1 MFHFKKYAAMQH
13 IKKCNYC
20 IAALHNYLMKNNYK
34 QLLKPYKN
42 EVINMIKKIIRGIML
57 AQAASA
63 ARRTLRY
70 LSDRDLDDMGL
81 SRTTFV
87 EGVVESVK
95 ADIDTNFVD
104 QPMSKVIRSAINPN
118 LIGAG

>member
-1 MFHFKKYAAMQH
+1 
-13 IKKCNYC
+13 
-20 IAALHNYLMKNNYK
+20 MKNNYK
-34 QLLKPYKN
+34 QILRENRN
-42 EVINMIKKIIRGIML
+42 EVMNMIKKIIRGIML

-81 SRTTFV
+81 SRSTFV

-95 ADIDTNFVD
+95 ADIDANFAD
-104 QPMSKVIRSAINPN
+104 QPMSKVIKGAINPN
-118 LIGAG
+118 LIGAV

>member
-1 MFHFKKYAAMQH
+1 MF
-13 IKKCNYC
+13 
-20 IAALHNYLMKNNYK
+20 KN
-34 QLLKPYKN
+34 
-42 EVINMIKKIIRGIML
+42 MIRGIML

-81 SRTTFV
+81 SRSTFV
-87 EGVVESVK
+87 KGVVESVK
-95 ADIDTNFVD
+95 ADIDANIAD
-104 QPMSKVIRSAINPN
+104 QPMSKVIRSAINPI

>member
-1 MFHFKKYAAMQH
+1 
-13 IKKCNYC
+13 
-20 IAALHNYLMKNNYK
+20 MKNYNK
-34 QLLKPYKN
+34 KILKTHIN
-42 EVINMIKKIIRGIML
+42 EVINMIKKILRGIML

-81 SRTTFV
+81 SRSTFV

-95 ADIDTNFVD
+95 ADIDANFAD
-104 QPMSKVIRSAINPN
+104 QPMSKVIKSAINPN
-118 LIGAG
+118 LIGAV

>member
-1 MFHFKKYAAMQH
+1 
-13 IKKCNYC
+13 
-20 IAALHNYLMKNNYK
+20 MKNNYK
-34 QLLKPYKN
+34 QLLKPYKH

-81 SRTTFV
+81 SV
-87 EGVVESVK
+87 QLS
-95 ADIDTNFVD
+95 
-104 QPMSKVIRSAINPN
+104 
-118 LIGAG
+118 